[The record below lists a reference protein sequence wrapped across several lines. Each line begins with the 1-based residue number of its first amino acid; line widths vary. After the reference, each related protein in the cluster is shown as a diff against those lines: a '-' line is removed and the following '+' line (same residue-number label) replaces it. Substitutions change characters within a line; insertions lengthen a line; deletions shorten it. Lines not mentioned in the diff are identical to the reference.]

1 LRLDAGRRD
10 FWLLPPLLV
19 AFWAAYLAVKPTN
32 FGGLD
37 EWIIVHLVSKG
48 IVSWPYANRPLALVW
63 ALPGE
68 WLAPGSF
75 DGFRW
80 LGFAYIAVTGAAVFR
95 LCRRLAPRDPS
106 VAVLAAAFTML
117 WAPADV
123 LRLSTIQGAVHLGF
137 ACGATV
143 AVTLFVESYWRRSL
157 ALLVVAI
164 GAALATIRSYEAI
177 LPVVAAAP
185 LLLPWR
191 QRESRRWTAAWWAT
205 AALGAA
211 LALVPRLGVS
221 HAYQDT
227 LGLDLQ
233 PLSIGK
239 RILLQY
245 WLHLAPLV
253 SALPPPSPTAVVPA
267 LAVAVTALIA
277 AREVDEPGALLRL
290 AAAGAAGAGLA
301 YAPYALLS
309 VFRGAMRTQMLSAP
323 WIALSLSALVALGT
337 RGLGPARRW
346 IVALCGAWV
355 VFIGASHMAA
365 MQAEVWDRY
374 GKLPVQRA
382 SLAEL
387 VKQVPD
393 VKPHTLVVLVG
404 ETRDVWPFSFGFR
417 HAVAY
422 LYEDHAAGIVA
433 GGGDGG
439 ADDPYRVAFGPQGIA
454 VTPWPEIQRA
464 WGEPATVYR
473 YDEAIVVAVTAPGTL
488 HVLPDWPAG
497 ALPGLPPGATYRPAS
512 RIVTGGPTIAARG
525 VLRDS
530 LP

>member
-1 LRLDAGRRD
+1 LRLDPGRRD
-10 FWLLPPLLV
+10 LWLLPPLLV
-19 AFWAAYLAVKPTN
+19 AFWAAYGAVKPTN

-48 IVSWPYANRPLALVW
+48 VVSWPYANRPLALMW

-68 WLAPGSF
+68 WVAPGSF
-75 DGFRW
+75 DGYRW
-80 LGFAYIAVTGAAVFR
+80 LGFSYIAVTGAAVFR

-106 VAVLAAAFTML
+106 VAVLACAFAML
-117 WAPADV
+117 WAPGDL

-143 AVTLFVESYWRRSL
+143 AVTLFVESWWRRSL
-157 ALLVVAI
+157 ALLVLAI
-164 GAALATIRSYEAI
+164 GAALATIRSYEAV

-191 QRESRRWTAAWWAT
+191 QRESRSWMAAWWAT

-211 LALVPRLGVS
+211 LAVVPRLGAS

-227 LGLDLQ
+227 LGVDLR
-233 PLSIGK
+233 PLSVGA

-253 SALPPPSPTAVVPA
+253 SVLPPPSPTAVVPA
-267 LAVAVTALIA
+267 LLVAVTALVA

-301 YAPYALLS
+301 YAPYALAS
-309 VFRGAMRTQMLSAP
+309 AFRGAMRTQMLSAP
-323 WIALSLSALVALGT
+323 GIALLLSALVALAT

-346 IVALCGAWV
+346 IVAVCGAWV

-365 MQAEVWDRY
+365 MQAAVWDRF

-382 SLAEL
+382 SLGEL

-393 VKPHTLVVLVG
+393 VAPHTLIVLVG

-422 LYEDHAAGIVA
+422 LYEDHAAGMVA
-433 GGGDGG
+433 GAVAGG
-439 ADDPYRVAFGPQGIA
+439 ADDPYQVAFGPQGIA
-454 VTPWPEIQRA
+454 VTPWPEIQKP

-473 YDEAIVVAVTAPGTL
+473 YDEVIVVAVTGPGSL

-497 ALPGLPPGATYRPAS
+497 ALPGLPPAATYRPAS
-512 RIVTGGPTIAARG
+512 RIVSGGPTIAARG
-525 VLRDS
+525 VLRY
-530 LP
+530 